1 MENQPE
7 DTFILDEECVR
18 GYIKTFGL
26 DFSSGISK
34 EKKKGKRNLMFCFF
48 LIKKVITETMRKQIK
63 KYLVFENILTDVQR
77 QV

>member
-34 EKKKGKRNLMFCFF
+34 EKKKERETWCF
-48 LIKKVITETMRKQIK
+48 
-63 KYLVFENILTDVQR
+63 VFF
-77 QV
+77 